1 MLDGFT
7 RINKSNEAEFNQLAN
22 KAINVNRDDV
32 SPYKEGKRF
41 KLSSEGY
48 CFARSLTTNSVGVV
62 ALLIDEQ
69 GNEQEL
75 WLSTLFKKGFE
86 RQGTTVVEIKNTS
99 TIAKTL
105 KEKITDKTTNKELG
119 ELFVSIVGNKE
130 IICHRQTYVRSLP
143 SRRGGTF
150 EVPASLVGFEFA
162 E

>member
-1 MLDGFT
+1 MIEGFT

-22 KAINVNRDDV
+22 KTISANREDL
-32 SPYKEGKRF
+32 SPYQENRKF
-41 KLSSEGY
+41 KLSAEGY
-48 CFARSLTTNSVGVV
+48 CFARSQTTNTVGVV

-99 TIAKTL
+99 TIAKAL
-105 KEKITDKTTNKELG
+105 KEKVTDKTTNKELG

-130 IICHRQTYVRSLP
+130 IICHRQTYIRTLP
-143 SRRGGTF
+143 SKRGGTF
-150 EVPASLVGFEFA
+150 EVLASLVGFEFA

>member
-1 MLDGFT
+1 MIEGFT
-7 RINKSNEAEFNQLAN
+7 RINKSNETEFNQLAN

-69 GNEQEL
+69 GAEQEL

-86 RQGTTVVEIKNTS
+86 KHGTEIVEIENAS
-99 TIAKTL
+99 TIAKQL
-105 KEKITDKTTNKELG
+105 KEKLTPQTTNKELG
-119 ELFVSIVGNKE
+119 ELFVQLVGNKE
-130 IICHRQTYVRSLP
+130 IICHRQKYVRTIP
-143 SRRGGTF
+143 TRRGTSF
-150 EVPASLVGFEFA
+150 EVVASLVGFEFA
-162 E
+162 